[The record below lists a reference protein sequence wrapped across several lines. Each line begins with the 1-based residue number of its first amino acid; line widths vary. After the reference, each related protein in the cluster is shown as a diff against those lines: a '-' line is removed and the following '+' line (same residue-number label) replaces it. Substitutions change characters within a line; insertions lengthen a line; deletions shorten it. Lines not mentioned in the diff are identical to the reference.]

1 MVVQNKNKRPRCV
14 KVGNRPLTFQKM
26 PHIESKNTLI
36 DSFFF
41 ENFCLK
47 IQTYVV
53 LKREIRGQIIEFPSS
68 GNVIIAFLIDSS
80 VKHLAHCLFC

>member
-1 MVVQNKNKRPRCV
+1 
-14 KVGNRPLTFQKM
+14 M

-36 DSFFF
+36 DIFFF

-47 IQTYVV
+47 IQTHVV

-68 GNVIIAFLIDSS
+68 GNVIICISDRLLCKTSCA
-80 VKHLAHCLFC
+80 LFILLTVRQN